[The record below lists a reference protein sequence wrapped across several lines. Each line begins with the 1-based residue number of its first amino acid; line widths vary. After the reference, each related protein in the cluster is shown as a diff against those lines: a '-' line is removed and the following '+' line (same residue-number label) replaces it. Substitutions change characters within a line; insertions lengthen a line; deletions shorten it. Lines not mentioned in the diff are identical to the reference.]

1 LVEPKNTDELES
13 VMKKLTDDTKLISQI
28 GTAAFERTKKFFNR
42 PIMLENQRHDYE
54 NLLES

>member
-1 LVEPKNTDELES
+1 
-13 VMKKLTDDTKLISQI
+13 MKKLTDDTKLISQI